1 MVGLSG
7 KISAGG
13 GQTRIAAAEP
23 DALEAGLGS
32 LSAAPTVEAACLAWL
47 RIQVPRSGAAKGAV
61 FLVDQTAE
69 GGVAIAGS
77 FGAGIG
83 PEATETARRAISTSG
98 PVFERSRDA
107 LDTVRLGQPILS
119 GKKPVGAVVLQL
131 VGPSPKTIRKASE
144 ELQWGLAWLRERF
157 VCDELA
163 AGERHLDQMRT
174 AHEVFGAALDD
185 HRFLSAALGT
195 VTRLAQLADADRV
208 SLGFTKFQ
216 RTAVVAV
223 SHSAEFGKR
232 LSLSMQVG
240 AAMDEAVEQRAA
252 LTFPPGP
259 DEINVTRAQGELSHN
274 NGPSAVLTVPFLVSD
289 AFRGA
294 ITFERTL
301 DEPFTA
307 DEVALLD
314 FVVSFVGPLL
324 WEKHQNDKML
334 IFKMADT
341 VVRQTGALLGPNH
354 IARKLAVITT
364 IGLVV
369 LFTTW
374 TQPYRASADALV
386 EGALERDLVAPFDG
400 FVREAPLRAG
410 DQVNEGEL
418 VIAMDDRDLALER
431 LRWSAERRQKAVEY
445 GRAIGEQKRADAEI
459 IRTEIAQADAQI
471 RIIDAKL
478 ARARIVAP
486 FDGVIVS
493 GDQSQ
498 NIGGAVTRGDLLF
511 ELAPIGDYRIALK
524 IDEARIGEIAVAQSG
539 ELVVTALPESSFP
552 FEITKLT
559 PVAVTE
565 EGRNFFRAEAVLTDA
580 AKGLGPGMQGVA
592 KIDIDE
598 RLVIR
603 NWTREIYDWGRLTL
617 WKWFG

>member
-1 MVGLSG
+1 MAKVRS
-7 KISAGG
+7 KFITGG
-13 GQTRIAAAEP
+13 GQSKIAAVEP
-23 DALEAGLGS
+23 DALEAGLGD
-32 LSAAPTVEAACLAWL
+32 LSAAATVEATCLAWL
-47 RIQVPRSGAAKGAV
+47 RIQVPRSGAADGAV
-61 FLVDQTAE
+61 FLADETAE
-69 GGVAIAGS
+69 GGVAVAGS
-77 FGAGIG
+77 LGAGAG
-83 PEATETARRAISTSG
+83 TEVTETARRTISTGG

-107 LDTVRLGQPILS
+107 LDAVRVGQPILL
-119 GKKPVGAVVLQL
+119 GKKTAGAVVLQL

-157 VCDELA
+157 VRDKLA
-163 AGERHLDQMRT
+163 AGEHHLNQMRT

-185 HRFLSAALGT
+185 HRFQSAALGT

-216 RTAVVAV
+216 RTRVVAV

-232 LSLSMQVG
+232 MSLSLQVE

-252 LTFPPGP
+252 LTFPPDP
-259 DEINVTRAQGELSHN
+259 NEINVTRAQGELSHN
-274 NGPSAVLTVPFLVSD
+274 HGPSAVLTVPFLVSD

-294 ITFERTL
+294 VTFERKL

-314 FVVSFVGPLL
+314 FAVSFVGPLL
-324 WEKHQNDKML
+324 WEKKQNDKML

-341 VVRQTGALLGPNH
+341 VGRQTGALLGPNH
-354 IARKLAVITT
+354 IGRKLAVITT

-369 LFTTW
+369 LFSTW

-400 FVREAPLRAG
+400 FVRQAPLRAG
-410 DQVNEGEL
+410 DQVHDGEL
-418 VIAMDDRDLALER
+418 VVAMDDRDLALER

-445 GRAIGEQKRADAEI
+445 GRAVGEQKRADAEI

-471 RIIDAKL
+471 KIIDAKL

-511 ELAPIGDYRIALK
+511 ELAPIDDYRIALK
-524 IDEARIGEIAVAQSG
+524 IDEARINEITVAQTG

-559 PVAVTE
+559 PVAIAE
-565 EGRNFFRAEAVLTDA
+565 DGRNFFRAEAVLTDEA
-580 AKGLGPGMQGVA
+580 RGLGPGMQGVA